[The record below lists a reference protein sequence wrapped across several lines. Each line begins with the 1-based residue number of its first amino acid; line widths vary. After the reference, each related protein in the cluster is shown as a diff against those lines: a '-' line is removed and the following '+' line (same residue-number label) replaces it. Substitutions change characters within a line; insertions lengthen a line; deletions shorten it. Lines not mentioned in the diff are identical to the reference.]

1 MLKSLNMDAIVDLI
15 KGLWRHYKAQKKA
28 LFIVIFVVESLL
40 FQAAK

>member
-15 KGLWRHYKAQKKA
+15 KGLWRHYKAQ
-28 LFIVIFVVESLL
+28 IVIFRVESLL